1 MGKTERVRENN
12 HDVRLRREM
21 KGNIVLSLKVRG
33 SDEKVKRSLMPI
45 RKKEEREKDG
55 WAKGQ
60 ELGKSQKY
68 YYIHVCKIVLG
79 LFYSS
84 LRNFNNMN
92 IMYRCLFS
100 LFMHS
105 FVWQLLSLL
114 MHFVLVDTG
123 DREIRDNVRER
134 ALPAV

>member
-55 WAKGQ
+55 
-60 ELGKSQKY
+60 
-68 YYIHVCKIVLG
+68 
-79 LFYSS
+79 
-84 LRNFNNMN
+84 
-92 IMYRCLFS
+92 
-100 LFMHS
+100 
-105 FVWQLLSLL
+105 
-114 MHFVLVDTG
+114 
-123 DREIRDNVRER
+123 
-134 ALPAV
+134 